1 MSTQA
6 LTDEDQVATLIRA
19 LQNKGSTPLHKKP
32 GRRKRVGSI
41 DTSTG
46 HVMWCMGY
54 CEHGHKTLVNRQE
67 LDIVKV
73 NIRKTLRS
81 PMYKILKRCLKHYE

>member
-1 MSTQA
+1 MPTQNVI
-6 LTDEDQVATLIRA
+6 EDQLSELVRTMQRA
-19 LQNKGSTPLHKKP
+19 SSPASARRP
-32 GRRKRVGSI
+32 GRKKRVGSI

-54 CEHGHKTLVNRQE
+54 CDFGHKALVSRQE

-73 NIRKTLRS
+73 NIRKQLRS
-81 PMYKILKRCLKHYE
+81 PIYRVLRRCLKHYER